1 MANERR
7 DNSAGARLPA
17 LCPGGVDGGHDEC
30 SGGVSLH
37 PFNARGIGQSGKT
50 RGIRTAAATKDP
62 EPGILSVADSQVT
75 PELCVVLTAH
85 DSVPC
90 HHDGVI
96 NSLEDP

>member
-7 DNSAGARLPA
+7 DNSAGTRLPG
-17 LCPGGVDGGHDEC
+17 LCPGGGDGGHDEC

-37 PFNARGIGQSGKT
+37 PSNAGGLDSHA
-50 RGIRTAAATKDP
+50 RGIRTAATKDP
-62 EPGILSVADSQVT
+62 EPGILSVADSLVT

-96 NSLEDP
+96 NSLQDP